1 MPLTSKKL
9 LTGKKPPAREVTE
22 VRLLSLAIVFV
33 LLLTTAASQAQ
44 KVEPGPAP
52 TANDE
57 PSVTAPK
64 PKAYFVS
71 PENMLMRCKVPAFLQ
86 CMKWQESECVAVID
100 KAVTEGNTEVEG
112 KAASKSEAETSS
124 DFFKGYALGVV
135 IGKIHAA
142 SKGRLLGCMS
152 AGQT

>member
-1 MPLTSKKL
+1 L
-9 LTGKKPPAREVTE
+9 EVTK
-22 VRLLSLAIVFV
+22 VRLLSLAIVFA

-57 PSVTAPK
+57 PSATAQK
-64 PKAYFVS
+64 PYFVS
-71 PENMLMRCKVPAFLQ
+71 PENMLMRCKVAAFLQ
-86 CMKWQESECVAVID
+86 CMKWQESECIAVID
-100 KAVTEGNTEVEG
+100 KAVTDGNTEVEG

-124 DFFKGYALGVV
+124 DFFKGYAMGVV

-142 SKGRLLGCMS
+142 SKGRLLGCIG
-152 AGQT
+152 AGKT